1 MKNSSGL
8 WEGTICEDVM
18 RFKPTAVT
26 LSNFGVGAVLSI
38 GAPLMYAKE
47 IERFTANFKA
57 GNEYE
62 LKQIRKK
69 RSLDANAYFWV
80 LADEIAKVVNTTK
93 EQVYWHL
100 VRRVGVFE
108 TLKFDSEAAM
118 NRFKRNWR
126 SNGLGWLTL
135 TIDKENFV
143 IQAFYG
149 SSRYDTKEMSRLI
162 DEAISEAKSLGI
174 EVRPREEID
183 SMLKEWSESSGR

>member
-1 MKNSSGL
+1 
-8 WEGTICEDVM
+8 M

-26 LSNFGVGAVLSI
+26 LSNFGVGAVLNI
-38 GAPLMYAKE
+38 GVPLMYAKE

-143 IQAFYG
+143 MHAFYG

-162 DEAISEAKSLGI
+162 DEAVSEAKSLGI
-174 EVRPREEID
+174 ETRPQEEID
-183 SMLKEWSESSGR
+183 SMLREWGEK